1 MYTLDTISKD
11 AAVIITGLAADCP
24 EIIRQR
30 FLDLGFV
37 NGATVEIFNIS
48 PLGDPVAYLIHST
61 VISIRKQDAKYIIVK
76 EKEAPVPLKTS
87 DNE

>member
-1 MYTLDTISKD
+1 MYTLDNISKD
-11 AAVIITGLAADCP
+11 VAVIITGLSADCP

-37 NGATVEIFNIS
+37 NGATIEIFNVS

-61 VISIRKQDAKYIIVK
+61 VISIRKQDAKYIMVK
-76 EKEAPVPLKTS
+76 DKTS
-87 DNE
+87 AAPL